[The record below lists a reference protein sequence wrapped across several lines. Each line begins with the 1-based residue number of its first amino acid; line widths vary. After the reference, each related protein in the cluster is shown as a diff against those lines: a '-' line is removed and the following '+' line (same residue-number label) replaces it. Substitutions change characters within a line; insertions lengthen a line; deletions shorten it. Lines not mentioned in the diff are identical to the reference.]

1 MARQSS
7 RRPGHN
13 RRAQYGLFASYLVTV
28 LSALIGLFLVIISMA
43 DPVGFG
49 IIRSGLAEISRPVA
63 LTLKQ
68 VVSGVSS
75 ADEIIAA
82 YINAGTQNIALR
94 RQVERD
100 RPLLIEA
107 QAIRQENDH
116 LKKLLYLVDT
126 TEGTVATGRMIS
138 SNATT
143 ARRIARISVGRMQG
157 VLPGMPVRAPEGLIG
172 RVLISGPNTSEVLL
186 LTDSQNI
193 IPVLRANDNLAAICT
208 GMDDGTV
215 EIKPLGVG
223 NNPFRPGDILVTS
236 GIGGVYGANIPVA
249 IVVEQRYGVAIGL
262 PLANP
267 ARVNAVAVQRPFDVA
282 APPAP
287 PEEGNQ
293 AK

>member
-28 LSALIGLFLVIISMA
+28 LSALVGLFLVIISKA

-49 IIRSGLAEISRPVA
+49 IIRSALAEFSRPVA

-82 YINAGTQNIALR
+82 YIDAGTQNIALR
-94 RQVERD
+94 RQVEQD

-116 LKKLLYLVDT
+116 LKKLLHLVDT

-172 RVLISGPNTSEVLL
+172 RVLISGPNTAEVLL

-193 IPVLRANDNLAAICT
+193 IPVVRPNDNLAAICT

-236 GIGGVYGANIPVA
+236 GTGGVYGANIPVA
-249 IVVEQRYGVAIGL
+249 IVVEQRNGVAIGL

-267 ARVNAVAVQRPFDVA
+267 ARVNAVAVQRPFDVV

-287 PEEGNQ
+287 SEEGSP